1 MAFPFLLLF
10 AGISAAAS
18 LGGMALQA
26 AGTAVQMDAAQKQTE
41 ASVRAERLREQQ
53 MNLETMRQRRQAVRS
68 ALRTRAIAISSATNQ
83 GASAGGSSALP
94 GGLAQIGNQ
103 GQDNV
108 SGIDKGKQI
117 GSGIFRAN
125 ADYATAGGQAA
136 MGQGLSSL
144 GGALVNN
151 APTIGSIGTF
161 FGSPKGK

>member
-18 LGGMALQA
+18 VGGMALQA
-26 AGTAVQMDAAQKQTE
+26 IGTGVQMDAAQKQTD
-41 ASVRAERLREQQ
+41 ASIRAERLREQQ
-53 MNLETMRQRRQAVRS
+53 MNLETMRQRRQAVRN
-68 ALRTRAIAISSATNQ
+68 ALRSRAIAVASATNQ
-83 GASAGGSSALP
+83 GAASAGSSGLP
-94 GGLAQIGNQ
+94 GGLAQISNQ

-117 GSGIFRAN
+117 GSGIFNAN
-125 ADYATAGGQAA
+125 ADYAAAGGQMAV
-136 MGQGLSSL
+136 GQGLSSL

-161 FGSPKGK
+161 FGSPKGR